1 MDKLEK
7 AKEVIR
13 DLSENNY
20 AKLKRSLG
28 VGLYLFNLLKD
39 NVENSYLDLL
49 KDFDRLPIEKR
60 IGILK
65 ILEERLKSPTPSFDI
80 DFSNIEKKPL
90 TAFFKPV
97 EELKVLEEKEKKILK
112 AFGIKDL
119 YSALYF
125 VPLRYEDRRLSN
137 SIKTTRSGQK
147 VALKVRVIDTG
158 FDPQEKYP
166 AWVECED
173 GTGKLFLRFKYKDKR
188 ALYGFRKGQEI
199 IVYGKLKEY
208 KGEKYMVHPEL
219 LKDAE
224 AGKIIPFYYIRTDGE
239 LKSISTK
246 RRHEI
251 LRRTLTKLSEYAKY
265 MPEYLPSKLLE
276 KRKLPRIA
284 ESLYFVHR
292 PINFS
297 EEELNN
303 FSTPFQRRLVY
314 EDLFLFQL
322 ALQVIKSQIKGLP
335 AQALQNPEK
344 NIEEFV
350 KSLPFSLTQ
359 AQRKVIGEI
368 VEDIKSQRPMNRLLQ
383 GDVGFV
389 LTFVPLIAVIY
400 FMLSLL
406 EFSGYLPR
414 IAFLMDRF
422 MHRLGLHGKSLV
434 PLLLGFG
441 CNVPAI
447 VATRTLETKRDKL
460 LVIAMIPFM
469 SCPARLVVFSFFAV
483 LFFKNPA
490 IIIFSLYLLGILV
503 ALITALFLRKTAF
516 KGGLY
521 HFVME
526 LPPYRLPT
534 LRLLFRV
541 AWVYVKDFLY
551 RAGTLIFAASVVIW
565 LLLNLPP
572 GVKNP
577 SESIAGYIGRTISPI
592 FAPLGLDDWRMS
604 TSLIPA
610 FLAREIVLSSM
621 ATIYTAEASQETKED
636 FELLKALKEQVYALG
651 NAFKEAF
658 LNVFKPVP
666 TAFEVKEEDS
676 QSLRSIVAK
685 SLSPASALAF
695 MVFLLLYTSCLGTVA
710 TMWREV
716 GKGFALLFFAYSLLI
731 GWFLGFLAYRLGSL
745 LWST

>member
-1 MDKLEK
+1 MKSIRVALAGNPNVGKTSILNHLAGTSLKVGNWPGVTVEKREGKVNFWDYEINLVDLPGIYTLEPISDDEWVAYNYLRNEKPDLILNIIETPNMERDLLLTVELLEQELPMVLVLNMSDEAQKLGIDVKDKWLSEILGVRVLRTNGRTGEGVKALLPNIVEVFNLKEKPKPLKYSKELEDFLEK
-7 AKEVIR
+7 VRERENETKAELIRKLLDDERFKEYRENIRKIFGKDVHEVIKDERYAMAHGLYKEVVHRKLFTSR
-13 DLSENNY
+13 DITDSIDKVL
-20 AKLKRSLG
+20 LHPFLG
-28 VGLYLFNLLKD
+28 V
-39 NVENSYLDLL
+39 
-49 KDFDRLPIEKR
+49 P
-60 IGILK
+60 
-65 ILEERLKSPTPSFDI
+65 
-80 DFSNIEKKPL
+80 
-90 TAFFKPV
+90 
-97 EELKVLEEKEKKILK
+97 
-112 AFGIKDL
+112 
-119 YSALYF
+119 
-125 VPLRYEDRRLSN
+125 
-137 SIKTTRSGQK
+137 
-147 VALKVRVIDTG
+147 
-158 FDPQEKYP
+158 
-166 AWVECED
+166 
-173 GTGKLFLRFKYKDKR
+173 
-188 ALYGFRKGQEI
+188 
-199 IVYGKLKEY
+199 
-208 KGEKYMVHPEL
+208 
-219 LKDAE
+219 
-224 AGKIIPFYYIRTDGE
+224 
-239 LKSISTK
+239 
-246 RRHEI
+246 
-251 LRRTLTKLSEYAKY
+251 
-265 MPEYLPSKLLE
+265 
-276 KRKLPRIA
+276 
-284 ESLYFVHR
+284 
-292 PINFS
+292 
-297 EEELNN
+297 
-303 FSTPFQRRLVY
+303 
-314 EDLFLFQL
+314 LFLFIMFL
-322 ALQVIKSQIKGLP
+322 VFKISFDFSSPFMDWIEGFINGFIAPFAAEVLTYLGAGELMKRVVSEAL
-335 AQALQNPEK
+335 
-344 NIEEFV
+344 
-350 KSLPFSLTQ
+350 
-359 AQRKVIGEI
+359 IG
-368 VEDIKSQRPMNRLLQ
+368 
-383 GDVGFV
+383 GVGFV